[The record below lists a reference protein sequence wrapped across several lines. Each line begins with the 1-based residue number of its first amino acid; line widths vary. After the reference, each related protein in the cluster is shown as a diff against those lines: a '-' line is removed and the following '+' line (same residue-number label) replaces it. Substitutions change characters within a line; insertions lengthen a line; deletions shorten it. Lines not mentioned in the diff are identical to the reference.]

1 MFRPEKIIS
10 GGQTGA
16 DIGGLVAARRVGVP
30 TGGTAPRDF
39 NTEKGPKPDELK
51 AFGLVMHPS
60 SHYRDRTKEN
70 VLASDATLI
79 FCENPDSPGTQ
90 LTIAL
95 CKEYKKPHL
104 LIRNI
109 SDESLP
115 LVIRFLESENPRVLN
130 IAGNRESSSP
140 GIARRVAAFVSALF
154 TVCEPAV
161 VGHTRPTNEA
171 QERQPS

>member
-16 DIGGLVAARRVGVP
+16 DIGGLVAARRVGIP

-39 NTEKGPKPDELK
+39 KTEKGPKPDELK

-79 FCENPDSPGTQ
+79 FCENQASPGTQ

-95 CKEYKKPHL
+95 CNEFRKPR
-104 LIRNI
+104 LIIRQI
-109 SDESLP
+109 SDESLSS
-115 LVIRFLESENPRVLN
+115 VIRFLETENPRVLN

-154 TVCEPAV
+154 TVGEPAV
-161 VGHTRPTNEA
+161 VRHTRPTDEA
-171 QERQPS
+171 QERQTS